1 MTQIYF
7 TSQGS
12 LLRTL
17 QRAKSHTKPTF
28 TLFCGPNQDRE
39 SITMTI
45 MVAAGKEGAIN
56 QGVKGANVLTF
67 LLMSVN

>member
-7 TSQGS
+7 TSQVS
-12 LLRTL
+12 LLKTL
-17 QRAKSHTKPTF
+17 QTAKSPIEPTF
-28 TLFCGPNQDRE
+28 TLFCGRNRDRE

-45 MVAAGKEGAIN
+45 MVAAGKEGVIN
-56 QGVKGANVLTF
+56 QGVKGAKVLTF

>member
-1 MTQIYF
+1 
-7 TSQGS
+7 
-12 LLRTL
+12 
-17 QRAKSHTKPTF
+17 
-28 TLFCGPNQDRE
+28 
-39 SITMTI
+39 MTI